1 MSKIG
6 TYSALVGVNLVYACE
21 AIFTKLAAEQEPLS
35 MLYFLCLA
43 GAFGVMA
50 VYAVL
55 WQQILKRMPVGDAY
69 MFKGTSL
76 IFVLLFSALLFHE
89 GITWTNVIG
98 ACLIVGGIALY
109 AKVE

>member
-1 MSKIG
+1 MSKVG
-6 TYSALVGVNLVYACE
+6 TYCALVGVNFIYACE
-21 AIFTKLAAEQEPLS
+21 AIFTKLAALQEPLS
-35 MLYFLCLA
+35 LAYFFCLG
-43 GAFGVMA
+43 GAFSVMA
-50 VYAVL
+50 IYAVL

-89 GITWTNVIG
+89 GITWTNIAG
-98 ACLIVGGIALY
+98 ACMIIGGIAAY